1 MEKLRQIANEP
12 PPPKLIDPFLV
23 AILGA
28 VVLASILPARGGVAV
43 AFHHLTTAAV
53 VLLFFL
59 HGAKLSR
66 EAVLAGMGHWRL
78 HVVVVL
84 TTFVFFPLF
93 GWLLRPVAMPLVGPD
108 IYEGITFLCAL
119 PATVQSAIVFTS
131 IAGGNVPA
139 AICSAS
145 LSTLLGVFLT
155 PIALGITSRS
165 GPSGGSMG
173 FGAVRDV
180 ALEIL
185 LPFLIGQ
192 ISRVWLAN
200 VMKRQAKLV
209 GFVDRGSIVL
219 VVYVAFSDAVV
230 QHLWQRVS
238 VPEFLGLIV
247 LCVGLLAIVL
257 LFTRTM
263 ARLLGFNREDE
274 ITIVFGGSKK
284 SLASG
289 VAMANVLFAPAL
301 VGSMV
306 LPLMLFHQIQLMACT
321 YLAGRYRR
329 AGFREQSVEE

>member
-1 MEKLRQIANEP
+1 MTEP
-12 PPPKLIDPFLV
+12 AAPSAPKLVDPFLGM
-23 AILGA
+23 ILGA
-28 VVLASILPARGGVAV
+28 VVLASLLPARGGVAV
-43 AFHHLTTAAV
+43 AFHHFTTAAV

-66 EAVLAGMGHWRL
+66 EAVIAGMGHWRL
-78 HVVVVL
+78 HIVVVL
-84 TTFVFFPLF
+84 STFVAFPIF
-93 GWLLRPVAMPLVGPD
+93 GLLLRPIGMQLVGPD
-108 IYEGITFLCAL
+108 IYEGVTFLCAL

-155 PIALGITSRS
+155 PLAFGITSRS
-165 GPSGGSMG
+165 GAAGGSIG
-173 FGAVRDV
+173 FSGVRDV

-192 ISRVWLAN
+192 LSRVWLAST
-200 VMKRQAKLV
+200 MKRRSAV
-209 GFVDRGSIVL
+209 VSYVDRGSIVL

-230 QHLWQRVS
+230 QHIWQRVS
-238 VPEFLGLIV
+238 VPELSGLFV
-247 LCVGLLAIVL
+247 VCGVLLAVVL
-257 LFTRTM
+257 FSTRM
-263 ARLLGFNREDE
+263 LAKVLGFNREDE

-289 VAMANVLFAPAL
+289 IAMANVLFPPAL

-306 LPLMLFHQIQLMACT
+306 LPLMLFHQMQLMACT
-321 YLAGRYRR
+321 VLAGRYRKR
-329 AGFREQSVEE
+329 DPSVLKLS